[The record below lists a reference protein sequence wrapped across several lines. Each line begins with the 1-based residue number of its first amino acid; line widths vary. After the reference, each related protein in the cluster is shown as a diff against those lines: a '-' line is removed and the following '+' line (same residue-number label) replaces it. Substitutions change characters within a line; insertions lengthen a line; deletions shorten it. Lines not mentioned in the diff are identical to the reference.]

1 MIRCSLY
8 DKTKGTERLRS
19 PALSEGGINWNF
31 RGSSYD
37 FKVERTARCYCVPF
51 AVFALLLRGVYRIL
65 GWKKTG
71 GIGVYREA
79 VVSRRILKT
88 IGYAIFGL
96 LVQRINV
103 LMLFQRVHIYSVW
116 PGIFHGL
123 RIFSAF
129 YCSGLSSW

>member
-1 MIRCSLY
+1 ML
-8 DKTKGTERLRS
+8 LRS
-19 PALSEGGINWNF
+19 
-31 RGSSYD
+31 
-37 FKVERTARCYCVPF
+37 V
-51 AVFALLLRGVYRIL
+51 RGVCSSSSRCVSYLRL
-65 GWKKTG
+65 EKNR
-71 GIGVYREA
+71 IGVYREA